1 MKALSSPKA
10 LRAVLVLDAVASA
23 VTTLLLIG
31 GAGLLALPFGLPEPF
46 LRSVG
51 LILIPFVLF
60 VGWAATREAPP
71 EPVVWAIISA
81 NALWVVASIIFLLG
95 PWMQP
100 TALGT
105 GFVIAQAVA
114 VGLFADLQFIAFWR
128 RRTGVFSEA

>member
-31 GAGLLALPFGLPEPF
+31 VAGLLALPFGLPEPF

-51 LILIPFVLF
+51 LILIPFVVL
-60 VGWAATREAPP
+60 VGWTATREVPP
-71 EPVVWAIISA
+71 QPLVWVIMSA

-95 PWMQP
+95 PWVQP
-100 TALGT
+100 TMLGN
-105 GFVIAQAVA
+105 GFVITQAVVVA
-114 VGLFADLQFIAFWR
+114 LFAELQLIALWR
-128 RRTGVFSEA
+128 RRIGFVNEA